1 MTEAGAFEV
10 DDCVVGA
17 LLVVTCTVWAVVALV
32 VAATATMV
40 AAAVEVFPVE
50 AGLATAEA
58 AVGGLTPS
66 GEGV

>member
-1 MTEAGAFEV
+1 M
-10 DDCVVGA
+10 
-17 LLVVTCTVWAVVALV
+17 VVTCTVWAVVALV

>member
-1 MTEAGAFEV
+1 M
-10 DDCVVGA
+10 
-17 LLVVTCTVWAVVALV
+17 VVTCTVWAVVALV

-50 AGLATAEA
+50 AGLAAEA
-58 AVGGLTPS
+58 AEGVLPPS